1 MTVVAKRLHTV
12 EEYYFSKKLK
22 AVRALISKGAPVIN
36 LGIGSPDLPPH
47 PSVIEALKTSLL
59 DPRAHKYQ
67 SYQGLPELR
76 DAISNFYKNNYDV
89 SLNPENEILPLMGS
103 KEGIMHISM
112 AYLNQEDAVLIPNPG
127 YPTYSAVA
135 KLLGAVPIYYD
146 LNKAQDWQPDI
157 AKLQSKDLS
166 KVKLMWVNYPH
177 MPTGTTGNIARLQS
191 LIEFA
196 TKHNILLV
204 NDNPYSFILNNQ
216 PQSILNFKG
225 AKTCC
230 LELNSLSKSFNMA
243 GWRVGMLCGAA
254 RHIQNVLKVKSNMDS
269 GMFYGIQKGAIAAL
283 NVSKQWFDNLN
294 AVYEKRRLLVW
305 KLASQLGCTYDKNSS
320 GMFVWAKL
328 PNSYNSEQFIDDL
341 LDQKYIFIAPG
352 TIFGS
357 NGAGFVRFSLCADEN
372 AIKEAIKRTA

>member
-22 AVRALISKGAPVIN
+22 AVRALMSKGAPVIN

-135 KLLGAVPIYYD
+135 KLLGAVPVYYD

-177 MPTGTTGNIARLQS
+177 MPTGTTGDKARLQS

-283 NVSKQWFDNLN
+283 NISKQWFDNLN

-305 KLASQLGCTYDKNSS
+305 ELASQLGCTYDKNSS

-341 LDQKYIFIAPG
+341 LDQKHIFIAPG

>member
-36 LGIGSPDLPPH
+36 LGIGSPDLTPH

-103 KEGIMHISM
+103 KEGIMYISM

-135 KLLGAVPIYYD
+135 KLLGAVPVYYD

-177 MPTGTTGNIARLQS
+177 MPTGTTGDKSRLQS
-191 LIEFA
+191 LIKFA

-225 AKTCC
+225 AKACC

-254 RHIQNVLKVKSNMDS
+254 HHIQNVLKVKSNMDS

-283 NVSKQWFDNLN
+283 NVSKQWFDDLN

-341 LDQKYIFIAPG
+341 LDQKHIFIAPG

-357 NGAGFVRFSLCADEN
+357 NGAGFVRFSLCADES